1 MGQDRSGISGETV
14 TSISGRL
21 ADLPDLRLPG
31 QLTRNGEVG
40 VAKRREY
47 VAALLQRDPGV
58 FLERHGEHLS
68 ANELMHFE
76 SLRSDHEVDFYLK
89 ALGDARGDSK
99 SSALIRNRR
108 LAHMQRLMAE
118 GQYFSESAMEQR
130 QPWLYHQ
137 YIGQYRPSADASDQA
152 STGVS
157 PGLAY
162 ADRLLDHAREATL
175 AEAREEE
182 QLAYDAATEEE
193 DGEDGHEEVDEDGR
207 DQQSP
212 APVEPLSEREGA
224 LLDLMQQSF
233 LAGHD
238 PGIDYP
244 AIDGD
249 AELDEHWARL
259 QAQDAED
266 RYFSD

>member
-118 GQYFSESAMEQR
+118 GQ
-130 QPWLYHQ
+130 
-137 YIGQYRPSADASDQA
+137 
-152 STGVS
+152 
-157 PGLAY
+157 
-162 ADRLLDHAREATL
+162 
-175 AEAREEE
+175 
-182 QLAYDAATEEE
+182 
-193 DGEDGHEEVDEDGR
+193 
-207 DQQSP
+207 
-212 APVEPLSEREGA
+212 EGA